1 MVGKIYSRSSLSMK
15 DIEVGSGVIDSG
27 FRGVIYVVLHSHSD
41 REYNVSVRDRMAQ
54 IISEKTSLRVLTN
67 IKF

>member
-1 MVGKIYSRSSLSMK
+1 MK

-27 FRGVIYVVLHSHSD
+27 FRGVIYVALHSHSD
-41 REYNVSVRDRMAQ
+41 REYNVSVRDRIAQ